1 MNCKKFFVS
10 ILSLFLAVSFI
21 GCSISNEP
29 EKEQPSSQIN
39 ESEQSQ
45 NIAETYLTGYSLSE
59 NGYILKAPELKNETF
74 WTQLNEQNPEI
85 ESKNLTSYIELV
97 HYSNNEESEPFINGA
112 YDDIVLNIRYSTAYQ
127 PFSCMYLQFLYNSE
141 MTPEA
146 FIKIGN
152 ENYTIDQI
160 SENILYED
168 DDIIIFDFF
177 PYLNVKPIE
186 QILNQKIQEENNLL
200 EQSFKE
206 AENDPEAAAHL
217 QHLPQNLNAE
227 DYQYLIYLYKYCRAH
242 FSEFIIKDAVN
253 NS

>member
-85 ESKNLTSYIELV
+85 ESKNLT
-97 HYSNNEESEPFINGA
+97 
-112 YDDIVLNIRYSTAYQ
+112 
-127 PFSCMYLQFLYNSE
+127 
-141 MTPEA
+141 
-146 FIKIGN
+146 KIG
-152 ENYTIDQI
+152 
-160 SENILYED
+160 
-168 DDIIIFDFF
+168 
-177 PYLNVKPIE
+177 
-186 QILNQKIQEENNLL
+186 
-200 EQSFKE
+200 
-206 AENDPEAAAHL
+206 
-217 QHLPQNLNAE
+217 
-227 DYQYLIYLYKYCRAH
+227 RAH
-242 FSEFIIKDAVN
+242 V
-253 NS
+253 